1 MLLAS
6 GLHSSKSASTVVVRT
21 GFSSNP
27 VSVNATTGRV
37 FSVWP
42 PAHIDPS
49 SGEPTRPLEE
59 WQQRLLEKAE
69 AETEGEGGG
78 MRVRLARGALGAA
91 LIAADQS

>member
-1 MLLAS
+1 M
-6 GLHSSKSASTVVVRT
+6 VVRT

-78 MRVRLARGALGAA
+78 GMRVRVARGALGAA